1 MKKTFPSVGL
11 PQNEVEFARSVQNPP
26 VPPEVLGCVQS
37 ILSNYLDREAWEN
50 VRRAILAPDHRASE
64 VVPEQE
70 DRLLSTE
77 EMCEFLHASRPSI
90 FRFMKAGKIRAYKLG
105 RRNLFSLNEVLATLK
120 NEEVANV

>member
-1 MKKTFPSVGL
+1 MLFKVTRIRKLAGMNNHLHHV
-11 PQNEVEFARSVQNPP
+11 
-26 VPPEVLGCVQS
+26 S

-77 EMCEFLHASRPSI
+77 EMCEFLHTSRPSI

-120 NEEVANV
+120 NAEVANV

>member
-1 MKKTFPSVGL
+1 MKKSFPSVGL

-64 VVPEQE
+64 AVSEQE

-77 EMCEFLHASRPSI
+77 ELGGLLHTSRVTLS
-90 FRFMKAGKIRAYKLG
+90 RYKKAGKIRAYKLG
-105 RRNLFSLNEVLATLK
+105 RRNLFSLSEVLATLK